1 MILGLTS
8 DSAAV
13 VIALITTCGTLLA
26 TIATAVIN
34 ALQHRKARDSI
45 SKLAKDVGQS
55 NGRGPVVQMLED
67 LQDRSALMGA
77 KIDQIAERQNTLD
90 ARQDVADLDLG
101 EIRHAIVPLL
111 ADLVRSVRPGGQRHT
126 DPQPLEHP

>member
-67 LQDRSALMGA
+67 LQDRSALMDR
-77 KIDQIAERQNTLD
+77 KIDRIAERQNALD
-90 ARQDVADLDLG
+90 ARQDVADVDLG
-101 EIRHAIVPLL
+101 EIRKAIVPLL
-111 ADLVRSVRPGGQRHT
+111 AVSSPIQSPT
-126 DPQPLEHP
+126 HPSKIGATP